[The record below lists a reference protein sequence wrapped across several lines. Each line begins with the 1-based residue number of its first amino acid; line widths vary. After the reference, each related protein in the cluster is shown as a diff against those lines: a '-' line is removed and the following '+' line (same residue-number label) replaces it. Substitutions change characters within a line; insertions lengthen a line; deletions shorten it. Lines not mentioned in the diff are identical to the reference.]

1 MLSVS
6 TGEKEGAVVV
16 SGRGSCSVLL
26 ASASA
31 PSVSFWTFLTCTLG
45 WKNAYSDR
53 YTHTHSSISL
63 V

>member
-1 MLSVS
+1 MFSVS

-26 ASASA
+26 VSASA

-45 WKNAYSDR
+45 
-53 YTHTHSSISL
+53 
-63 V
+63 